1 MIQINNDLKTLI
13 ENNALG
19 FATVGGDGNPHVIAV
34 GCVKV
39 VSDNQIL
46 ITDDYIVETTKNIRQ
61 NPNVALAVWSRNWEE
76 NCIGYELKGTA
87 EYFTE
92 GKWYDIMKQNLE
104 TAGEPQKG
112 AIVITINKIKGLAS

>member
-1 MIQINNDLKTLI
+1 MINEILKTLI

-19 FATVGGDGNPHVIAV
+19 LATIDANNNPHVIAV

-39 VSDNQIL
+39 VSENQIL

-76 NCIGYELKGTA
+76 SCVGYELKGTA

-92 GKWYDIMKQNLE
+92 GKWYEILKQNPDTE
-104 TAGEPQKG
+104 GEPRKG
-112 AIVITINKIKGLAS
+112 AIVVTIDKIKELAS

>member
-1 MIQINNDLKTLI
+1 MINAILKDLI

-19 FATVGGDGNPHVIAV
+19 FATIDANNTPHVIAV

-92 GKWYDIMKQNLE
+92 GKWYDIMKQNPE
-104 TAGEPQKG
+104 TAGEPRKG
-112 AIVITINKIKGLAS
+112 AIVITINKIKELTS

>member
-1 MIQINNDLKTLI
+1 MI

-19 FATVGGDGNPHVIAV
+19 LATIDASNNPHVIAV

-61 NPNVALAVWSRNWEE
+61 NPNVALAVWSKNWEE
-76 NCIGYELKGTA
+76 NCVGYELKGTA
-87 EYFTE
+87 EYFTK
-92 GKWYDIMKQNLE
+92 GKWYDIMKQNPDTE
-104 TAGEPQKG
+104 GEPRKG
-112 AIVITINKIKGLAS
+112 AIVVTIDKIKELAS